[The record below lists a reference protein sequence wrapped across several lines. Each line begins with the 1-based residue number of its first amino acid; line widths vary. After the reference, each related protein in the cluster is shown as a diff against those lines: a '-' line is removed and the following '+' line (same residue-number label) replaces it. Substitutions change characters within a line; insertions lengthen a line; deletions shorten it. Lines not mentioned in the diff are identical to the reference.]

1 MIRRLGLVGAGL
13 VLAAWPS
20 VASAQQA
27 LGNCKSLVV
36 NSTNPRRESVDRG
49 AGQPSVEHYQISGD
63 VEIIC
68 DDTRLYADEVEWWG
82 DNDWVYA
89 RGHVLLQEPTIRINA
104 DSARMNRVTH
114 LGTFNQVVG
123 SIRMHEQKPPSDQ
136 FGAVEPDVLFSGT
149 TLEKIGTR
157 TYRLSEGSITT
168 CTQPTPRWD
177 MGSTVATITP
187 GEHVVMTNM
196 VLRVKDVPVFYIP
209 VIFYPINK
217 EGRSTGLLMPTYGS
231 SSLTGF
237 ELSNAFF
244 WAIDR
249 SQDATFYHDWFKK
262 TGEGFG
268 SEYRYALPQGSSG
281 TAQLSVVDQHAVT
294 VGTDVLPAEN
304 TYSVRANI
312 SQALPD
318 NFRLVGQTN
327 YFSSVTSQQ
336 LYQQNLADL
345 ASRTSSFS
353 GQVSGSLGRYRL
365 SVQADQSDLF
375 NSTFPAQRIGHL
387 PVVTFS
393 VPEAPIGHT
402 QIYFGLTDETMY
414 RLDQSNVSDP
424 TTNQNLWRTDFLP
437 TVRVP
442 VSSLPFLNI
451 TTTGSWRLT
460 SWSKSQDPNN
470 IAQALPTP
478 VWREVFEVQTR
489 IDGPT
494 FSRVFQTP
502 DSGYAEKFKHVFEPS
517 VTFDWKSPIDN
528 RSAIIAQDATD
539 YLVGGTTSITYGFT
553 NHLLARRKGK
563 DGAPGQ
569 SGEILN
575 LQVTQTYATNPLAA
589 AVDSQFTGS
598 SVNPNLT
605 TGVSN
610 FTPVAL
616 SATATPTDRLNGQFF
631 LNYDTHFH
639 GIASLGASTRLT
651 QGTIQLNA
659 GWSKTNVIDGNPQ
672 GFELP
677 VHSLNLT
684 TNVKPAD
691 KHIGGSY
698 QINWDIQNK
707 TIVQQR
713 VLVYYNSQCCGISFD
728 YQELGSAFGLQ
739 ANRRFGVSITLAGLG
754 SFSNPMGSMGD
765 NSAIR

>member
-13 VLAAWPS
+13 VLACWPS
-20 VASAQQA
+20 VASAQQP
-27 LGNCKSLVV
+27 LGNCKNLQIHNTYSQKDPVEGK
-36 NSTNPRRESVDRG
+36 PG
-49 AGQPSVEHYQISGD
+49 VEHNLISGN
-63 VEIIC
+63 VEIVC
-68 DDTRLYADEVEWWG
+68 DDTSLYADEVEWWS

-104 DSARMNRVTH
+104 DSARLNKKTH

-123 SIRMHEQKPPSDQ
+123 SIRVHEQKPPSDQ
-136 FGAVEPDVLFSGT
+136 FGAEEPDVLFSGI
-149 TLEKIGTR
+149 TLEKIGLR
-157 TYRLSEGSITT
+157 TYRLSDGSITT
-168 CTQPTPRWD
+168 CTQPTPRWN
-177 MGSTVATITP
+177 MGSTVAVITP
-187 GEHVVMTNM
+187 GEHVLMTNM

-209 VIFYPINK
+209 VIFYPITK
-217 EGRSTGLLMPTYGS
+217 EGRSTGFLMPTYGS

-237 ELSNAFF
+237 ELNNAFF

-249 SQDATFYHDWFKK
+249 SQDATFTEDWYKK
-262 TGEGFG
+262 TGQGYG
-268 SEYRYALPQGSSG
+268 SEYRYALPQGSNGDAVFS
-281 TAQLSVVDQHAVT
+281 LVDQHAAT
-294 VGTDVLPAEN
+294 IGTDELPAED

-318 NFRLVGQTN
+318 NFRLVSQTN
-327 YFSSVTSQQ
+327 YFSSVTGQQ

-345 ASRTSSFS
+345 ASSTSTVSA
-353 GQVSGSLGRYRL
+353 QVSGGIGRYRV
-365 SVQADQSDLF
+365 SFQADQSDLF
-375 NSTFPAQRIGHL
+375 TGTAPAQRTGHL
-387 PVVTFS
+387 ALMNFS
-393 VPEAPIGHT
+393 LPDTPIGHS
-402 QIYFGLTDETMY
+402 QVYFGLTDETMY
-414 RLDQSNVSDP
+414 RLDQSNVADP

-460 SWSKSQDPNN
+460 TWSKAQDPNN
-470 IAQALPTP
+470 LAQALPTP
-478 VWREVFEVQTR
+478 VWRELFEVQMK

-502 DSGYAEKFKHVFEPS
+502 TSGYAEKLKHVFEPI
-517 VTFDWKSPIDN
+517 VTFDWKSPINN
-528 RSAIIAQDATD
+528 RNDIIQQDATD
-539 YLVGGTTSITYGFT
+539 YLVGGSTSVTYGFT
-553 NHLLARRKGK
+553 NHILARRKSK
-563 DGAPGQ
+563 DGSPGQ
-569 SGEILN
+569 SSEILN
-575 LQVTQTYATNPLAA
+575 VQLSQTYATNPLAT

-598 SVNPNLT
+598 SVNPTLA

-616 SATATPTDRLNGQFF
+616 NATATPTDRLNGQFF

-639 GIASLGASTRLT
+639 GIASLGASTKLT
-651 QGTIQLNA
+651 QGTIQMSA

-677 VHSLNLT
+677 VEALNLT
-684 TNVKPAD
+684 TTVKPAD
-691 KHIGGSY
+691 KHVGGSY
-698 QINWDIQNK
+698 QINWDIVNH

-739 ANRRFGVSITLAGLG
+739 ANRRFGISITLAGLG